1 MITIDVDEDLLIQ
14 SLDGR
19 SARELIVAIDKK
31 QQCCDFTIKTI
42 KMLID
47 SLEADMGLVDIAE
60 ELGFTYIE

>member
-1 MITIDVDEDLLIQ
+1 MITIDVDEDLLTQ

-19 SARELIVAIDKK
+19 SARELIAAIDKK

-42 KMLID
+42 KMLVG
-47 SLEADMGLVDIAE
+47 SLEADMSLVDIAE